1 VTERVDVAVVGGG
14 PAGTTAARVVA
25 AAGLRV
31 TVFEREP
38 ELGSP
43 VHTSGAL
50 AVEVMRRFAVPAELY
65 HPLPRLR
72 LCSPN
77 ETAAFDFPEPVGCV
91 IDVRGVYQHLGR
103 EAERAGA
110 RIETGAA
117 VLQPLVTGGA
127 VTGCRVRNGG
137 VERDV
142 AATIVVDASGYRAE
156 PSRAAGLHP
165 GFGRFGV
172 GAEHELIAPR
182 CRQDEA
188 LLLVGNRYAP
198 AGYAWVLPW
207 GNGRV
212 RVGVGVL
219 HSDTRADAR
228 KLLAALMA
236 DLASFGVDLAG
247 HEVVE
252 THFGLI
258 PATGLARRLAGDGIV
273 AAGDAGG
280 VASLIVGEG
289 IRLSMISGEMAGR
302 AVVDALRRGRADA
315 ASLRPYDRAFR
326 AQFARDLRIGAS
338 INRRIARWSDDRWDA
353 AVRSVRDVPPAALAA
368 LLQSEF
374 SLKDVAAWLV
384 ARPGNWPRLARW
396 TLAAAYDYARELVG
410 ARA

>member
-1 VTERVDVAVVGGG
+1 MIERVDVAVVGGG
-14 PAGTTAARVVA
+14 PAGTMAARVVA
-25 AAGLRV
+25 AAGSSV
-31 TVFEREP
+31 AVFEREP
-38 ELGSP
+38 ELGTP

-50 AVEVMRRFAVPAELY
+50 AIEVMRRFAVPAELY
-65 HPLPRLR
+65 HPLARLR
-72 LCSPN
+72 LRSPN
-77 ETAAFDFPEPVGCV
+77 ETAAFDFAAPVGCV
-91 IDVRGVYQHLGR
+91 IDVRGVYRHLGR

-110 RIETGAA
+110 RVETGAA
-117 VLQPLVTGGA
+117 VLHPIVGDG
-127 VTGCRVRNGG
+127 VVRGCRVHSGG

-172 GAEHELIAPR
+172 GAEHELIAPH

-207 GNGRV
+207 GHGRV

-228 KLLAALMA
+228 KLLAAFMA
-236 DLASFGVDLAG
+236 DLARFDVDVAG

-280 VASLIVGEG
+280 VASLVVGEG

-302 AVVDALRRGRADA
+302 AAVEALARGRSDA
-315 ASLRPYDRAFR
+315 AALRPYERAFR
-326 AQFARDLRIGAS
+326 AKFARDLRIGAS
-338 INRRIARWSDDRWDA
+338 INRRIAGWNDARWDA

-374 SLKDVAAWLV
+374 SLRDVGAWLL

-396 TLAAAYDYARELVG
+396 TAAAAYDYARELVAG
-410 ARA
+410 